1 MNKYQRLVITVAI
14 IDLIVV
20 LLFPPFVDRPLARNA
35 LPSFDGFYFLMA
47 ELGRRPIDVALL
59 TLELFWIGANLLSA
73 WLLLERPEGDEGKP
87 ASESKTAIGIS
98 IFAAVNLAVLCLF
111 PPFEQYNSLLRATA
125 PGFDSFYFIFGDRS
139 ARPLFLPLLHLEI
152 FFVLINALALFL
164 LFSAVQRGET
174 AERERAAAAAE
185 NTAERGR
192 KAYVPLETPEQRQLA
207 EQKRA
212 ELLATLGR
220 KEDRRHQDDAA
231 YPGNER
237 RAGHDRRN
245 IA

>member
-35 LPSFDGFYFLMA
+35 LPSFDGFYFLTA
-47 ELGRRPIDVALL
+47 ELGHRPIDAALL
-59 TLELFWIGANLLSA
+59 TLELFWIGANTLSA
-73 WLLLERPEGDEGKP
+73 WLVLERPENNDIKP
-87 ASESKTAIGIS
+87 VSESGHALGIGT
-98 IFAAVNLAVLCLF
+98 FAAVNLVVLCLF

-139 ARPLFLPLLHLEI
+139 ARPLFLPLLQLEI

-164 LFSAVQRGET
+164 IFNAVRRGET
-174 AERERAAAAAE
+174 ADRERAEADAE
-185 NTAERGR
+185 STAELGR
-192 KAYVPLETPEQRQLA
+192 KAYAPLPTPEQQQLA

-212 ELLATLGR
+212 ELLASLGR
-220 KEDRRHQDDAA
+220 KEDRRHQDTAA
-231 YPGNER
+231 YPAPDRRTGQER
-237 RAGHDRRN
+237 RN
-245 IA
+245 PT